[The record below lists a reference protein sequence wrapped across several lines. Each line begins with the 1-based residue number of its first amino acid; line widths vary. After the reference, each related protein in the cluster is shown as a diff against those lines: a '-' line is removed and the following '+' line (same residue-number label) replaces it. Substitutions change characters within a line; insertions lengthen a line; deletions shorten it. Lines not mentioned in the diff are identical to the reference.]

1 MRITSFTDYGL
12 RTLIYLACLPK
23 DELSSVPKV
32 SQVYKVSQN
41 HMVKVIGQLK
51 KLGYIE
57 ALRGKGGGI
66 RLAVSP
72 EQVRIGRVMRE
83 LEPHTDGVDCLSSP
97 CVLLPKCKL
106 KAALAEAMESFF
118 STMDQYTLADLV
130 ENKEVASQI
139 LIQMSGDE

>member
-106 KAALAEAMESFF
+106 KVALAEAMESFF

-130 ENKEVASQI
+130 ENNEVASQI